1 MAMSAEHK
9 STFVAHHRQW
19 WRLHVMKNSR
29 VGRNTPSNNLFSCLS
44 DGTLDGAPCQW
55 LQPPWHTKHHIP
67 EFSKKVD
74 NFSIL
79 VAAFRE
85 SKLSGIP
92 LLEVS
97 RIVHFFFGIRQSSTL
112 QSASLTPHVPS
123 SQHFQQA
130 YCISLTWI
138 LNLHTAILKYSYS
151 FFPIDYHANEGNET
165 ISHFISSRTDSINL
179 WNVTLIRHYII
190 REV

>member
-1 MAMSAEHK
+1 MWYVKESSLLNGDECWAQVNICSSSPAMVTSPCEWKILEWDEKHQA
-9 STFVAHHRQW
+9 
-19 WRLHVMKNSR
+19 
-29 VGRNTPSNNLFSCLS
+29 NNLFSCLS

-67 EFSKKVD
+67 EFSKKLGSQEPLGKLQAD

-79 VAAFRE
+79 VTAFRE

-92 LLEVS
+92 LLEFS

-138 LNLHTAILKYSYS
+138 LNLYTAILST
-151 FFPIDYHANEGNET
+151 H
-165 ISHFISSRTDSINL
+165 
-179 WNVTLIRHYII
+179 
-190 REV
+190 